1 MGHVQ
6 KKENRL
12 CIPPRDK
19 HVEVKAKPALG
30 NNCSH
35 NEQVMNAFSF
45 GFTRY
50 KKAMKDLSN
59 V

>member
-19 HVEVKAKPALG
+19 HVEVKAKPVLG

>member
-1 MGHVQ
+1 MGKVQ

-12 CIPPRDK
+12 YIPSRDK
-19 HVEVKAKPALG
+19 RVEVKAKPAL
-30 NNCSH
+30 NNDYSH

-50 KKAMKDLSN
+50 EKAMKELSKM
-59 V
+59 